1 MICSN
6 ASRGLLQ
13 GVWRVL
19 QDLMWAMVRMV
30 RSFDLADPVDTLV
43 LLLGRL
49 AQFAV
54 GG

>member
-19 QDLMWAMVRMV
+19 QDLMWAMV